1 LVPLY
6 GSTDRTGGA
15 LISSFT
21 DTWLKNSIENIGY
34 FRSLSLVYQPL
45 TSIGKDCGAS
55 AKTPLAPICRDQAA
69 THSHCPDGSRGKR
82 YRRTDMA
89 LKVELKPHE
98 RIIIGAAVITNTDQ
112 RARLLIDGDN
122 IPILREK
129 DILTPETADTPAK
142 LIYLAVQLMYISP
155 DPQVNH
161 GTYFNLVRDIVTA
174 APSTWPIIEEINTYI
189 LSGKLYQALKEAR
202 KLVAY
207 EKTLLDLN
215 RTHNAEAA
223 AAHDA
228 DTERRS
234 A

>member
-1 LVPLY
+1 M
-6 GSTDRTGGA
+6 G
-15 LISSFT
+15 
-21 DTWLKNSIENIGY
+21 WLARESGNGE
-34 FRSLSLVYQPL
+34 
-45 TSIGKDCGAS
+45 
-55 AKTPLAPICRDQAA
+55 
-69 THSHCPDGSRGKR
+69 
-82 YRRTDMA
+82 TDMA

-98 RIIIGAAVITNTDQ
+98 RIIIGACVITNTDQ

-129 DILTPETADTPAK
+129 DILRPETADTPAK

-174 APSTWPIIEEINTYI
+174 APSTWTIIEEINNHI
-189 LSGKLYQALKEAR
+189 LNGELYQALKEAR

-215 RTHNAEAA
+215 RDHNAEMARQKSRRRTPLRLRSA
-223 AAHDA
+223 YTASGGDGS
-228 DTERRS
+228 TRGRRS
-234 A
+234 SREPDRCAPNSSTAEIRASISQVPVR